1 MCTNSTQRI
10 ITYVILVLD
19 NKQIEPVLIIYK
31 IKLENWIIQK
41 KWAYQISQL
50 IGPYFITPIDYR
62 MDI

>member
-41 KWAYQISQL
+41 K
-50 IGPYFITPIDYR
+50 
-62 MDI
+62 